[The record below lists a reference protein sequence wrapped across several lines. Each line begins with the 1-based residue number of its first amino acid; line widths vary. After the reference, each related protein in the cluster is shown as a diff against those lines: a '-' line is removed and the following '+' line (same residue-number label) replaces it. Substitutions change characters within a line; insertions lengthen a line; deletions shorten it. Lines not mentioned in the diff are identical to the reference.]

1 MLGIFLDTE
10 TNGLN
15 PKKHRLL
22 EIAFRI
28 IDLYSGK
35 VVDSYEALVFQ
46 PKEIWSLSDLNSL
59 KINGFTWDMVEKGR
73 QEKNIA
79 DEVISIMIKH
89 SIGRKNSVFICQ
101 NPSFDRI
108 FFSQLIDTDIQE
120 SYLWPYH
127 WLDLA
132 SMFWSKSMQKANKSK
147 KDFPWELGFSKDL
160 IAFHFDLPKEKTPHR
175 AMNGV
180 DHLITC
186 YGAVV
191 GFPMKKL

>member
-1 MLGIFLDTE
+1 MID
-10 TNGLN
+10 
-15 PKKHRLL
+15 PKKQSDGELVKKFI
-22 EIAFRI
+22 EW
-28 IDLYSGK
+28 GK
-35 VVDSYEALVFQ
+35 DF
-46 PKEIWSLSDLNSL
+46 SDHTFA
-59 KINGFTWDMVEKGR
+59 G
-73 QEKNIA
+73 
-79 DEVISIMIKH
+79 
-89 SIGRKNSVFICQ
+89 Q
-101 NPSFDRI
+101 NPSFDRT
-108 FFSQLIDTDIQE
+108 FFSQLIDSDIQE

-132 SMFWSKSMQKANKSK
+132 SMFWSKSMQKATKSK

-191 GFPMKKL
+191 GFPMKKP